1 MADGSRSFNFPL
13 PQRSRLRP
21 GEIVVDLF
29 AGGGGASEALKQALG
44 QDPALAYNHD
54 PMAIGMHAANH
65 PLTSHHQEDIW
76 HADPRVD
83 VAGRPIGWFHASPD
97 CTHFSQAK
105 GGQPRSRKTR
115 ALSWVVL
122 KWIGMLL
129 RADRRNGTN
138 TAPRI
143 LSMENVWQILTWG
156 PLVAKRCKDT
166 GRVFKAVFE
175 EREVKRRDGTVEIE
189 QIHVRNEVAA
199 PGERVPVQNQLLVP
213 DKARTARKRGHRRV
227 RGKGST
233 WLQFVA
239 ALRALG
245 YVVEWRKLV
254 ASDYGAGT
262 SRERLFLIGRRDGE
276 AILWPAASHGSALG
290 QKPRVSAAD
299 CLDFSIPCPSIFT
312 RAKPLADATM
322 RRIAKGTMRHVIQAA
337 DPFIVPVTHQGADR
351 VHDVHDPLRT
361 ITAANRGELMLAMPE
376 LAPFI
381 TEHANAS
388 TQRTMDAGEPLRTMC
403 AGVKGG
409 HFSVVTPILAGVGG
423 RAGQSEPRSGADPLY
438 TMTAKADT
446 ALVAPVLVQ
455 TGYGER
461 AGQAPRALDLQQPLG
476 TIVAGGVKHAVAAPH
491 LVKFRGDS
499 IGTPITE
506 PVPTITSGAGAA
518 RPAGAAHAL
527 GIAAAS
533 LVTLRRNMVGAD
545 ARTPLTTV
553 AAQAEHHALATAF
566 LEQANGGFYEGG
578 GRDARDPV
586 STITASGSQQQLVTA
601 HLMTNTS
608 AHPGAAAGEPVPTIT
623 SAGNQVVVECTL
635 SPEQEAGALRV
646 AAFLIKYYGTG
657 ANVPSLSDPVD
668 TITTRDRLA
677 LVTVVI
683 KGTPYVIVDIGLRM
697 LKPHEL
703 YRAQGFPAG
712 YIIDRTADG
721 TPLTTSAA
729 VRMVGNS
736 VSPPPLRALAVA
748 NLDPVA
754 VPMAVAA

>member
-1 MADGSRSFNFPL
+1 MADGSRAFNFPM

-29 AGGGGASEALKQALG
+29 AGGGGASEGLKQALG
-44 QDPALAYNHD
+44 IDPALAYNHD
-54 PMAIGMHAANH
+54 ELAIGMHAANH
-65 PLTSHHQEDIW
+65 PLTQHHREDIW

-83 VAGRPIGWFHASPD
+83 VARRPIGWFHASPD

-122 KWIGMLL
+122 KWVGQLL
-129 RADRRNGTN
+129 RADRLHGTN

-143 LSMENVWQILTWG
+143 ISMENVWQILTWG
-156 PLVAKRCKDT
+156 PLVAKRCKAT
-166 GRVFKAVFE
+166 GRVFKM
-175 EREVKRRDGTVEIE
+175 DGTV
-189 QIHVRNEVAA
+189 AA
-199 PGERVPVQNQLLVP
+199 RGERVPVENQQLVP
-213 DKARTARKRGHRRV
+213 DKRHSGR
-227 RGKGST
+227 T

-262 SRERLFLIGRRDGE
+262 SRERLFLLGRRDGE
-276 AILWPAASHGSALG
+276 AIVWPEASHGSAPG
-290 QKPRVSAAD
+290 QRPRVTAAD
-299 CLDFSIPCPSIFT
+299 CLDFAIPCPSIFT
-312 RAKPLADATM
+312 RVRPLADATM
-322 RRIAKGTMRHVIQAA
+322 RRIAKGVMRHVINSA
-337 DPFIVPVTHQGADR
+337 DPFIVPATHQGGDR
-351 VHDVHDPLRT
+351 VHSVRDPMRT
-361 ITAANRGELMLAMPE
+361 ITAANRGELMLAAPE
-376 LAPFI
+376 LAPFL

-388 TQRTMDAGEPLRTMC
+388 RQRTMAADEPLPTVC

-409 HFSVVTPILAGVGG
+409 HFSVVSPILAGVGG
-423 RAGQSEPRSGADPLY
+423 RAGQSEPRSGGEPLY
-438 TMTAKADT
+438 TMTTKADT
-446 ALVAPVLVQ
+446 ALV
-455 TGYGER
+455 
-461 AGQAPRALDLQQPLG
+461 
-476 TIVAGGVKHAVAAPH
+476 APH

-499 IGTPITE
+499 IGTPATE

-527 GIAAAS
+527 GVAAAS

-566 LEQANGGFYEGG
+566 LEQANGGFYQGAG
-578 GRDARDPV
+578 NDARDPV
-586 STITASGSQQQLVTA
+586 STITASGSQQRLV
-601 HLMTNTS
+601 S
-608 AHPGAAAGEPVPTIT
+608 ADLA
-623 SAGNQVVVECTL
+623 QL

-646 AAFLIKYYGTG
+646 AAFLVKYYGSG
-657 ANVPSLSDPVD
+657 IAVDLHDPVD
-668 TITTRDRLA
+668 TITTKDRLA
-677 LVTVVI
+677 LVTVYI
-683 KGTPYVIVDIGLRM
+683 QGTPYVIVDIGLRM

-712 YIIDRTADG
+712 YIIDRTANG
-721 TPLTTSAA
+721 TPLSTSAA

-736 VSPPPLRALAVA
+736 VSPPPLRALAEA
-748 NLDPVA
+748 NLDR
-754 VPMAVAA
+754 VPADMAVAA

>member
-1 MADGSRSFNFPL
+1 MADGSRSFNFPP
-13 PQRSRLRP
+13 PQVSRLRP

-29 AGGGGASEALKQALG
+29 AGGGGASEGLKQAIG
-44 QDPALAYNHD
+44 IDPALAYNHD
-54 PMAIGMHAANH
+54 ELAIGMHAANH
-65 PLTSHHQEDIW
+65 PLTQHHREDIW

-122 KWIGMLL
+122 KWVGQLL
-129 RADRRNGTN
+129 RADQLHGTN
-138 TAPRI
+138 SAPRI
-143 LSMENVWQILTWG
+143 ISMENVWQILTWG
-156 PLVAKRCKDT
+156 PLVAKRCKAT
-166 GRVFKAVFE
+166 GRVIKM
-175 EREVKRRDGTVEIE
+175 DGTV
-189 QIHVRNEVAA
+189 AA
-199 PGERVPVQNQLLVP
+199 RGERVPVGNQQLVP
-213 DKARTARKRGHRRV
+213 DKRHSGRTWK
-227 RGKGST
+227 
-233 WLQFVA
+233 QFVA

-245 YVVEWRKLV
+245 YVVDWRKLV

-262 SRERLFLIGRRDGE
+262 SRERLFLLGRRDGE
-276 AILWPAASHGSALG
+276 AIVWPEPSHGPAPG
-290 QKPRVSAAD
+290 QKPRVTAAD

-312 RAKPLADATM
+312 RARPLADATM
-322 RRIAKGTMRHVIQAA
+322 RRIAKGVMRHVINSA
-337 DPFIVPVTHQGADR
+337 DPFIVPVTHQGGDR
-351 VHDVHDPLRT
+351 VHDVRKPMRT
-361 ITAANRGELMLAMPE
+361 ITAANRGELMLAAPE

-388 TQRTMDAGEPLRTMC
+388 TQRTMAVDEPLRTLC
-403 AGVKGG
+403 AEVKGG

-423 RAGQSEPRSGADPLY
+423 RAGQSEPRSGDDPLY

-461 AGQAPRALDLQQPLG
+461 EGQAPRALDLQQPLG
-476 TIVAGGVKHAVAAPH
+476 TVVAGGVKHAVAAPH
-491 LVKFRGDS
+491 LVKFRGES
-499 IGTPITE
+499 IGTPATE

-527 GIAAAS
+527 GVSAAT
-533 LVTLRRNMVGAD
+533 LVTLRNNMAGAD
-545 ARTPLTTV
+545 PQEPLSTI
-553 AAQAEHHALATAF
+553 AAQGEHHSLATAF

-578 GRDARDPV
+578 GRDARNPV
-586 STITASGSQQQLVTA
+586 STITATGSQQQLVTA
-601 HLMTNTS
+601 DL
-608 AHPGAAAGEPVPTIT
+608 A
-623 SAGNQVVVECTL
+623 QL
-635 SPEQEAGALRV
+635 SPEHQEGALRV
-646 AAFLIKYYGTG
+646 AAFLVKYYGTG
-657 ANVPSLSDPVD
+657 ANVPTLRDPVD
-668 TITTRDRLA
+668 TVTTRDRLA

-703 YRAQGFPAG
+703 YRAQGFPTG
-712 YIIDRTADG
+712 YIIDRTANG

-736 VSPPPLRALAVA
+736 VSPPPLRALAEA
-748 NLDPVA
+748 NLDRMPLV
-754 VPMAVAA
+754 MAVAA

>member
-54 PMAIGMHAANH
+54 ALAIGMHAANH
-65 PLTSHHQEDIW
+65 PLTSHHREDIW

-129 RADRRNGTN
+129 RADLVNGTN

-143 LSMENVWQILTWG
+143 FSMENVWQILTWG
-156 PLVAKRCKDT
+156 PLIAKRCKAT
-166 GRVFKAVFE
+166 GRVLKM
-175 EREVKRRDGTVEIE
+175 DGTV
-189 QIHVRNEVAA
+189 AA
-199 PGERVPVQNQLLVP
+199 RGERVPVEHQQLVP
-213 DKARTARKRGHRRV
+213 DKSRAGRTWR
-227 RGKGST
+227 
-233 WLQFVA
+233 QFVA

-245 YVVEWRKLV
+245 YAVEWRKLV

-262 SRERLFLIGRRDGE
+262 SRERLFLLGRRDGE
-276 AILWPAASHGSALG
+276 PIVWPAASHGTAPG

-299 CLDFSIPCPSIFT
+299 CLDFSIPCPSIFG
-312 RAKPLADATM
+312 RKRDLADATM
-322 RRIAKGTMRHVIQAA
+322 RRVAKGVMRHVLQAP
-337 DPFIVPVTHQGADR
+337 DPFVVPVPVPASCADNSA
-351 VHDVHDPLRT
+351 P
-361 ITAANRGELMLAMPE
+361 AAA
-376 LAPFI
+376 FI
-381 TEHANAS
+381 AEHANAS
-388 TQRTMDAGEPLRTMC
+388 NQRTMAGDEPLRTVC

-423 RAGQSEPRSGADPLY
+423 RAGQSEPRSGGDPLY

-446 ALVAPVLVQ
+446 SLVAPMLVQ
-455 TGYGER
+455 AAHGEGR
-461 AGQAPRALDLQQPLG
+461 P
-476 TIVAGGVKHAVAAPH
+476 GGVQ
-491 LVKFRGDS
+491 RWG
-499 IGTPITE
+499 IGSKNARE
-506 PVPTITSGAGAA
+506 PVGTVTASGSG
-518 RPAGAAHAL
+518 GHAL
-527 GIAAAS
+527 AAAS
-533 LVTLRRNMVGAD
+533 LVTLRNNMAGAD
-545 ARTPLTTV
+545 ALEPLSTI
-553 AAQAEHHALATAF
+553 AAQGGHHALACAHLTAMAQNVVGNDLRDPVPTVLAGATRF
-566 LEQANGGFYEGG
+566 GLVSAFVEQANGGFYQGAG
-578 GRDARDPV
+578 NDAREPV
-586 STITASGSQQQLVTA
+586 STITASGSQQRLV
-601 HLMTNTS
+601 
-608 AHPGAAAGEPVPTIT
+608 
-623 SAGNQVVVECTL
+623 SAGLAEL
-635 SPEQEAGALRV
+635 SPDQEAGALRV
-646 AAFLIKYYGTG
+646 AAFLVKYYGTG
-657 ANVPSLSDPVD
+657 ANVPSLTDPAD
-668 TITTRDRLA
+668 TITTKDRLA

-703 YRAQGFPAG
+703 YRAQGFPVG

-736 VSPPPLRALAVA
+736 VSPPPLRALAEA
-748 NLDPVA
+748 NLDRVA
-754 VPMAVAA
+754 VQQAAAA

>member
-21 GEIVVDLF
+21 REIVVDLF

-54 PMAIGMHAANH
+54 ALAIGMHAANH
-65 PLTSHHQEDIW
+65 PLTSHHREDIW

-83 VAGRPIGWFHASPD
+83 VAGRAIGWFHASPD

-129 RADRRNGTN
+129 RADLVNGTN

-143 LSMENVWQILTWG
+143 FSMENVWQILQWG
-156 PLVAKRCKDT
+156 PLIAKRCKAT
-166 GRVFKAVFE
+166 GRVLKM
-175 EREVKRRDGTVEIE
+175 DGTV
-189 QIHVRNEVAA
+189 AA
-199 PGERVPVQNQLLVP
+199 RGERVPVEQQQLVP
-213 DKARTARKRGHRRV
+213 DKTRTGR
-227 RGKGST
+227 T
-233 WLQFVA
+233 WRQFVA

-262 SRERLFLIGRRDGE
+262 SRERLFLLGRRDGE
-276 AILWPAASHGSALG
+276 PIVWPAASHGTAPG

-299 CLDFSIPCPSIFT
+299 CLDFTIPCPSIFG
-312 RAKPLADATM
+312 RKRPLADATM
-322 RRIAKGTMRHVIQAA
+322 RRIAKGTMRHVIRAA

-351 VHDVHDPLRT
+351 VHGVHEPLRT

-388 TQRTMDAGEPLRTMC
+388 TQRTMPASDPLRTMC

-446 ALVAPVLVQ
+446 ALVAP
-455 TGYGER
+455 
-461 AGQAPRALDLQQPLG
+461 
-476 TIVAGGVKHAVAAPH
+476 H

-499 IGTPITE
+499 IGTPATA
-506 PVPTITSGAGAA
+506 PVPTITSGAGAK

-527 GIAAAS
+527 GLAAPIMVQAAHGEGRPGGVQRWGVGSKDVREPVGTVTASGSGGHAVAAAS

-545 ARTPLTTV
+545 ARTPLSTV
-553 AAQAEHHALATAF
+553 AAQAEHHCVTTAF

-623 SAGNQVVVECTL
+623 NAGNQAVVECIL

-646 AAFLIKYYGTG
+646 AAFLVKYYGSG
-657 ANVPSLSDPVD
+657 IAVDPRDPLD
-668 TITTRDRLA
+668 TVTTKDRLA

-703 YRAQGFPAG
+703 YRAQGFPVD

-736 VSPPPLRALAVA
+736 VSPPPLRALAEA
-748 NLDPVA
+748 NLDPLA
-754 VPMAVAA
+754 SPLAVAA

>member
-1 MADGSRSFNFPL
+1 MADGSRAFNFPL

-29 AGGGGASEALKQALG
+29 AGGGGASEGLKQALG
-44 QDPALAYNHD
+44 IDPALAYNHD
-54 PMAIGMHAANH
+54 ELAIGMHAANH
-65 PLTSHHQEDIW
+65 PLTQHHREDIW

-122 KWIGMLL
+122 KWVGQLL
-129 RADRRNGTN
+129 RADRLHRTN

-143 LSMENVWQILTWG
+143 ISMENVWQILTWG

-166 GRVFKAVFE
+166 GRVIKM
-175 EREVKRRDGTVEIE
+175 DGTV
-189 QIHVRNEVAA
+189 AA
-199 PGERVPVQNQLLVP
+199 RGERVPVENQQLVP
-213 DKARTARKRGHRRV
+213 DKRHSGRTWR
-227 RGKGST
+227 
-233 WLQFVA
+233 QFVA

-245 YVVEWRKLV
+245 YVVDWRKLV

-262 SRERLFLIGRRDGE
+262 SRERLFLLGRRDGQ
-276 AILWPAASHGSALG
+276 AIVWPKPSHGPAPG
-290 QKPRVSAAD
+290 QKPRVTAAD
-299 CLDFSIPCPSIFT
+299 CLDFSDLGRSIFG
-312 RAKPLADATM
+312 RKKDLADATM
-322 RRIAKGTMRHVIQAA
+322 RRIAKGVKRHVIDSA
-337 DPFIVPVTHQGADR
+337 DPFIVPITHQGGDR
-351 VHDVHDPLRT
+351 VHSIHDPLRT

-381 TEHANAS
+381 AEHANAS
-388 TQRTMDAGEPLRTMC
+388 NQRTMPADEPLRTVC

-446 ALVAPVLVQ
+446 ALIAPVLVQ

-461 AGQAPRALDLQQPLG
+461 EGQAPRTLDLQQPLG
-476 TIVAGGVKHAVAAPH
+476 TVVAGGVKHAVAAPH

-499 IGTPITE
+499 IGSSATE

-527 GIAAAS
+527 GLASAS

-545 ARTPLTTV
+545 VRTPLTTV
-553 AAQAEHHALATAF
+553 AAQAEHHAVATAF
-566 LEQANGGFYEGG
+566 LEQANGGFYQGDG
-578 GRDARDPV
+578 NDARDPV
-586 STITASGSQQQLVTA
+586 STITASGSQQRLVSADLIQLA
-601 HLMTNTS
+601 
-608 AHPGAAAGEPVPTIT
+608 
-623 SAGNQVVVECTL
+623 
-635 SPEQEAGALRV
+635 PEHEAGALRV

-657 ANVPSLSDPVD
+657 TNVPSLTDPVD
-668 TITTRDRLA
+668 TITTKDRLA

-683 KGTPYVIVDIGLRM
+683 QGTPYVIVDIRLRM
-697 LKPHEL
+697 LKPPEL
-703 YRAQGFPAG
+703 FRAQGFPVT

-721 TPLTTSAA
+721 TVLKITAQ
-729 VRMVGNS
+729 VRMCGNS
-736 VSPPPLRALAVA
+736 VSPPPMFAIAEANLDSVPADLAVA
-748 NLDPVA
+748 A
-754 VPMAVAA
+754 

>member
-1 MADGSRSFNFPL
+1 MADGSHSFNFPA

-21 GEIVVDLF
+21 QEIVVDLF
-29 AGGGGASEALKQALG
+29 AGGGGASEGLKQALG
-44 QDPALAYNHD
+44 IDPALAYNHD
-54 PMAIGMHAANH
+54 EQAIGMHAANH
-65 PLTSHHQEDIW
+65 PLTQHHREDIW

-122 KWIGMLL
+122 KWIGMLQ
-129 RADRRNGTN
+129 RADQLNGTN

-143 LSMENVWQILTWG
+143 FSMENVWQILTWG
-156 PLVAKRCKDT
+156 PLVAKRCKET
-166 GRVFKAVFE
+166 GRVIKM
-175 EREVKRRDGTVEIE
+175 DGTV
-189 QIHVRNEVAA
+189 AA
-199 PGERVPVQNQLLVP
+199 RGERVPLENQQLVP
-213 DKARTARKRGHRRV
+213 DKRRSGRTWR
-227 RGKGST
+227 
-233 WLQFVA
+233 QFVA

-262 SRERLFLIGRRDGE
+262 SRERLFLLGRRDGE
-276 AILWPAASHGSALG
+276 PIVWPAASHGPNPG
-290 QKPRVSAAD
+290 QTPRVTAAD
-299 CLDFSIPCPSIFT
+299 CLDFSIPCPSIFG
-312 RAKPLADATM
+312 RKRDLADATM
-322 RRIAKGTMRHVIQAA
+322 RRVAKGVMRHVINSA
-337 DPFIVPVTHQGADR
+337 DPFIVPLPQACAD
-351 VHDVHDPLRT
+351 HS
-361 ITAANRGELMLAMPE
+361 AAAS
-376 LAPFI
+376 AFI
-381 TEHANAS
+381 AEHANSSHSLGSMRA
-388 TQRTMDAGEPLRTMC
+388 DEPLRTLC

-409 HFSVVTPILAGVGG
+409 HFSMVSPILAGVGG

-446 ALVAPVLVQ
+446 ALVAPTLVQ

-461 AGQAPRALDLQQPLG
+461 VGQAPRALDLQQPLG
-476 TIVAGGVKHAVAAPH
+476 TVVAGGVKHAVAAPH

-499 IGTPITE
+499 TGTPASE

-527 GIAAAS
+527 GLAAAS

-553 AAQAEHHALATAF
+553 AAQAEHHAVSSAF
-566 LEQANGGFYEGG
+566 MVQAAHGEGRPGGVQRWGAG
-578 GRDARDPV
+578 SKDTRSPLGTV
-586 STITASGSQQQLVTA
+586 TASGNGGHAVAEAELAQ
-601 HLMTNTS
+601 
-608 AHPGAAAGEPVPTIT
+608 
-623 SAGNQVVVECTL
+623 L

-646 AAFLIKYYGTG
+646 AAFLVKYYGSG
-657 ANVPSLSDPVD
+657 IAVDLRDSLD
-668 TITTRDRLA
+668 TVTTKDRLA
-677 LVTVVI
+677 LVTVHI
-683 KGTPYVIVDIGLRM
+683 QGTPYVIVDIGLRM

-703 YRAQGFPAG
+703 YRAQGFPTG
-712 YIIDRTADG
+712 YIIDRTANG

-736 VSPPPLRALAVA
+736 VSPPPLRALAEA
-748 NLDPVA
+748 NLDR
-754 VPMAVAA
+754 VPADMAVAA

>member
-1 MADGSRSFNFPL
+1 MADGSHSFNFPT

-21 GEIVVDLF
+21 REIVVDLF
-29 AGGGGASEALKQALG
+29 AGGGGASEAIKKATG
-44 QDPALAYNHD
+44 VDPHLAYNHD
-54 PMAIGMHAANH
+54 ELAIGMHAANH
-65 PLTSHHQEDIW
+65 PLTQHHREDIW

-122 KWIGMLL
+122 KWVGQLR
-129 RADRRNGTN
+129 RADQANGTN

-143 LSMENVWQILTWG
+143 ISMENVWQILTWG

-175 EREVKRRDGTVEIE
+175 DRKVTRKNGKVETERV
-189 QIHVRNEVAA
+189 HVRTEVAA
-199 PGERVPVQNQLLVP
+199 PGERVPVWNQLLVP
-213 DKARTARKRGHRRV
+213 DKRHAGRTWR
-227 RGKGST
+227 
-233 WLQFVA
+233 QFVA

-262 SRERLFLIGRRDGE
+262 SRERLFLLGRRDGE
-276 AILWPAASHGSALG
+276 PIVWPAASHGPDPG
-290 QKPRVSAAD
+290 QTPRVTAAD

-312 RAKPLADATM
+312 RARPLADATM
-322 RRIAKGTMRHVIQAA
+322 RRIAKGVMRHVINSA

-351 VHDVHDPLRT
+351 VHDVHEPLRT

-388 TQRTMDAGEPLRTMC
+388 TQRTMAANEPLRTMC
-403 AGVKGG
+403 AEVKGG
-409 HFSVVTPILAGVGG
+409 HFSVVSPILAGVGG
-423 RAGQSEPRSGADPLY
+423 RAGQSEPRSGGEPLY
-438 TMTAKADT
+438 TMTTKADT
-446 ALVAPVLVQ
+446 ALV
-455 TGYGER
+455 
-461 AGQAPRALDLQQPLG
+461 
-476 TIVAGGVKHAVAAPH
+476 APH

-499 IGTPITE
+499 VGTPATE

-527 GIAAAS
+527 GVAAAS
-533 LVTLRRNMVGAD
+533 LVTLRNNMAGAD
-545 ARTPLTTV
+545 PQEPLSTI
-553 AAQAEHHALATAF
+553 AAQGEHHALATAF

-586 STITASGSQQQLVTA
+586 STITASGSQQRLISADLV
-601 HLMTNTS
+601 
-608 AHPGAAAGEPVPTIT
+608 
-623 SAGNQVVVECTL
+623 QL
-635 SPEQEAGALRV
+635 SPEHEAGALRV
-646 AAFLIKYYGTG
+646 AAFLVKYYGSG
-657 ANVPSLSDPVD
+657 IAVDLRDSLD
-668 TITTRDRLA
+668 TVTTKDRLA
-677 LVTVVI
+677 LVTVHI
-683 KGTPYVIVDIGLRM
+683 QGTPYVIVDIGLRM

-703 YRAQGFPAG
+703 YRAQGFPTG
-712 YIIDRTADG
+712 YIIDRTANG

-736 VSPPPLRALAVA
+736 VSPPPLRALAEA
-748 NLDPVA
+748 NLDP
-754 VPMAVAA
+754 AAMRLAEAA